1 MIINYIMED
10 NIYVIAYRLIIQ
22 KKYEKFMLMT
32 DSKFKIDSKNYEN
45 KIKSPF
51 MAYAD
56 FEIILVLEDNGKQIP
71 DEYYKKK
78 YQKYVVCSYDY
89 KLVCFAEKF
98 SKPFKSYLV
107 ENAVYRFLNSIF
119 EESKYYSGV

>member
-10 NIYVIAYRLIIQ
+10 NIYVIAYRLIIK

-32 DSKFKIDSKNYEN
+32 DSKFKTDSKNYEN

-56 FEIILVLEDNGKQIP
+56 FEIILVLKDNGKQIP

-78 YQKYVVCSYDY
+78 YQKYVVCCYDY
-89 KLVCFAEKF
+89 KLVCVAEKF

-107 ENAVYRFLNSIF
+107 EN
-119 EESKYYSGV
+119 